1 MPRESEGRDAQ
12 PKGAEKPTGKETKH
26 IAHITTHEV
35 STHTH
40 TWLALGVFELPRARD
55 PGHEPVGWRHG
66 RRANNEE
73 ASGEVFP
80 TGIPNPNFEG
90 PRFQAGWS
98 ATLPTPNWNCNSSLL
113 IIVRSGQPL
122 FVFVVIITEW
132 GPNFLLRLLYYTT
145 RRIQFQFNR

>member
-90 PRFQAGWS
+90 PRFQAGVPPGG
-98 ATLPTPNWNCNSSLL
+98 LP
-113 IIVRSGQPL
+113 SGTTWGGGNQPP
-122 FVFVVIITEW
+122 IGI
-132 GPNFLLRLLYYTT
+132 PPS
-145 RRIQFQFNR
+145 